1 MTICSYCKR
10 PATHTIVANPP
21 RVCLEH
27 AVEFWT
33 GLLGYTQG
41 RSSACACVKDT
52 MQCACAACEE
62 LAASQVRTFAI
73 SGARPSPGD
82 HENFAMRLAS

>member
-10 PATHTIVANPP
+10 PATHTIVANPH
-21 RVCLEH
+21 RVCQEH

-33 GLLGYTQG
+33 GLLDYTQG
-41 RSSACACVKDT
+41 RAGACVKET

-62 LAASQVRTFAI
+62 LAESQVRAFAI

-82 HENFAMRLAS
+82 HENFGMRLAS

>member
-10 PATHTIVANPP
+10 PATHTIVAIPH

-33 GLLGYTQG
+33 GLLEYTQA
-41 RSSACACVKDT
+41 RSRPCVKDT
-52 MQCACAACEE
+52 TQCGCAACEE
-62 LAASQVRTFAI
+62 LAESQVRAFAI
-73 SGARPSPGD
+73 SGALPSPGD
-82 HENFAMRLAS
+82 HEHFVMRLAS